1 MTTITFELSDDLA
14 GRLTQVGDRL
24 PDVLS
29 FALDMAGIPES
40 DIPHPASTSPVWL
53 EAIDFLASGPTSQAL
68 IDFKLSG
75 EAQARLEELLDWHR
89 SGSLTPQESEEL
101 VAYRQINHLF
111 ILLKARARHNL
122 AN

>member
-14 GRLTQVGDRL
+14 ERLTQVGDRL

-29 FALDMAGIPES
+29 FALDMAGIPEN
-40 DIPHPASTSPVWL
+40 DIPRPASTSPVWL
-53 EAIDFLASGPTSQAL
+53 EAIDFLASGPASQAV
-68 IDFKLSG
+68 IDFKLSA
-75 EAQARLEELLDWHR
+75 ESQARLEELLDWHR
-89 SGSLTPQESEEL
+89 SGSLTPQESAEL
-101 VAYRQINHLF
+101 AAYRQINHLF